1 MVDEDE
7 EDYMLDKFLLSM
19 IDNNL
24 GLVLDKIV
32 KKYRREMKY
41 KELNQ

>member
-41 KELNQ
+41 KELN

>member
-1 MVDEDE
+1 MVDENE